1 MHSFCRPR
9 LDFRHYG
16 HAVKLDGEAVF
27 RSTAYQEG
35 RERAEFLWRR
45 VGYGAHESR
54 RAPISGPGSAQSEM
68 AEVEPRE
75 HIVSSLL
82 RALIL
87 TAILAM
93 SLPFRCKNLTTPV
106 QTP

>member
-1 MHSFCRPR
+1 MKRPRPPRPCVDITTRLTSSSAVASR

-68 AEVEPRE
+68 AEVEARGAPGDPG
-75 HIVSSLL
+75 
-82 RALIL
+82 
-87 TAILAM
+87 LARDRK
-93 SLPFRCKNLTTPV
+93 S
-106 QTP
+106 